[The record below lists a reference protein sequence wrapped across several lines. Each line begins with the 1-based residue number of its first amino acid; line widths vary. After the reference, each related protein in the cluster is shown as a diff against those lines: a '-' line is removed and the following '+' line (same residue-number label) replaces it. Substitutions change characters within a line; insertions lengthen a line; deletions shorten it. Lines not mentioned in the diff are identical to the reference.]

1 MTWFKVDDGFSSSK
15 KVLSI
20 PRTQRLAAVGLWTMA
35 GNWSAKELTDGVVPK
50 YVLDELG
57 ATPKLI
63 QALIDARLWDD
74 GRSTEAR
81 SRLDGTSAEAWSSA
95 GDCGPCIVFHNWPKY
110 QPTRDGVEE
119 ERRKS
124 AERQARWRDRHKGET
139 GESPVSNDVTDAF
152 VERPSP
158 VSNSAPTRPDPTRT
172 TSNEVVG
179 DSSSSVADAPTRP
192 DVDRIC
198 QHLADRIEANGSKRP
213 TITKAWHDEARRLL
227 DLDEREEASVIRAI
241 DWCQGDPFWRS
252 NVLSMPTLRKKYD
265 QLRLAAQREQT
276 PAASARPTTDDK
288 VREAL
293 DRARALAALEQG
305 EQQQIEG
312 AA

>member
-139 GESPVSNDVTDAF
+139 GESPVSNDVTDAS
-152 VERPSP
+152 VERPSL
-158 VSNSAPTRPDPTRT
+158 VSNSAPTRPVLPLTR
-172 TSNEVVG
+172 
-179 DSSSSVADAPTRP
+179 
-192 DVDRIC
+192 
-198 QHLADRIEANGSKRP
+198 
-213 TITKAWHDEARRLL
+213 
-227 DLDEREEASVIRAI
+227 
-241 DWCQGDPFWRS
+241 
-252 NVLSMPTLRKKYD
+252 
-265 QLRLAAQREQT
+265 
-276 PAASARPTTDDK
+276 
-288 VREAL
+288 
-293 DRARALAALEQG
+293 
-305 EQQQIEG
+305 
-312 AA
+312 